1 MPKSREASMSV
12 PDPYPPL
19 PPAAVPPPPVGRR
32 PRLVVGVSGASA
44 PHLAVHLLKAVR
56 RLGGLDTHLVLSRAA
71 RRTLQIEAG
80 LRATDVAAL
89 ATAYHRAE
97 DVAAPIASGSFTTL
111 GMVVVPCSMRTLAG
125 IAHGLSDTLL
135 TRAADVCLKERRR
148 LVLVTRETPLSLV
161 HLRNMAA
168 ATEAGATVLPPVP
181 AFYHAPETIDD
192 LLDHWSGKVL
202 DQFGI
207 DHDLYRRWAGAP
219 APAGAEGGAHS

>member
-1 MPKSREASMSV
+1 MSV
-12 PDPYPPL
+12 SDPH
-19 PPAAVPPPPVGRR
+19 PAAPSASAPPSPTGRR
-32 PRLVVGVSGASA
+32 PRPRLIIGVSGASA

-56 RLGGLDTHLVLSRAA
+56 SLGGIDTHLVLSRAA
-71 RRTLQIEAG
+71 RRTLRIEAG
-80 LRATDVAAL
+80 LSAADVAAL
-89 ATAYHRAE
+89 ATEYHRCE

-161 HLRNMAA
+161 HLRNMTA

-219 APAGAEGGAHS
+219 APAGAEGGARP